1 MRAKRRTTRLPIL
14 TNALCGATAPAASR
28 LQPARGES
36 GAGDTSARAAAR
48 GPSGNTEA
56 WDAHATSAATSG
68 PLRRR
73 ARRNHTTRAARPVK
87 SATACVVE
95 PSCSAR
101 NCRPTSVAPCAA
113 RARCFRRLACS
124 SFHSLVDTNPAN
136 LVPSFST
143 TCLGTGSG
151 YSCRSTGTGVAP
163 IGGGSNTGGS
173 AATAGG
179 SRPAR
184 RGDIAAARLPKGA
197 DRCGATKTT
206 RSRLS
211 TLTDGAL
218 LHRRMSSMKR
228 KRAKKTSH
236 GATPRS
242 PSPGPLPS
250 RRCCT

>member
-1 MRAKRRTTRLPIL
+1 M
-14 TNALCGATAPAASR
+14 
-28 LQPARGES
+28 
-36 GAGDTSARAAAR
+36 
-48 GPSGNTEA
+48 
-56 WDAHATSAATSG
+56 
-68 PLRRR
+68 
-73 ARRNHTTRAARPVK
+73 
-87 SATACVVE
+87 
-95 PSCSAR
+95 
-101 NCRPTSVAPCAA
+101 APCAA

-163 IGGGSNTGGS
+163 IGGGSNTRGS

-211 TLTDGAL
+211 TMTDGAFA
-218 LHRRMSSMKR
+218 RRRRTKRWMSWMKR
-228 KRAKKTSH
+228 KRAKKTSQRRYSPFAFARTSSVAALLYVTTVPALPNPAGSACH
-236 GATPRS
+236 PMPGYSPAACACTARTCGPCAT
-242 PSPGPLPS
+242 PS
-250 RRCCT
+250 RRAPTRTRPPRGATRRRRAPSPARRSGASFRRPRSSARTGRTCRSSRTVRCARA